1 MRIALAPLALAAITL
16 GAAPAVAQSTAPP
29 APTTVLSIQ
38 PLAAMFDVYAV
49 EGEHTISPN
58 ATVGLGASFIGGG
71 QIWDN
76 IHYLSTDL
84 KLRFYPE
91 GHPLR
96 GFAVGGQ
103 LGYTRVT
110 DDQGG
115 AYDYTTGTYTK
126 STTSGPTFGVAL
138 DYNWL
143 LGQTRS
149 FYIGLGL
156 GAKRIFAKDDS
167 GGDNLNLVYPTGRIS
182 VGYAF

>member
-1 MRIALAPLALAAITL
+1 MRAALAPIALAVLTL
-16 GAAPAVAQSTAPP
+16 GAAPALAQSSASPT
-29 APTTVLSIQ
+29 PTTVLSIQ

-58 ATVGLGASFIGGG
+58 TTLGLGVSYIGGG
-71 QIWDN
+71 HLWDN
-76 IHYLSTDL
+76 LHYVSTDV

-96 GFAVGGQ
+96 GFAFGGQ
-103 LGYTRVT
+103 LGYTSIT
-110 DDQGG
+110 DDHGS
-115 AYDYTTGTYTK
+115 YDYTTGAYTK
-126 STTSGPTFGVAL
+126 STTSGPTFGVSL

-143 LGQTRS
+143 LGQSRS
-149 FYIGLGL
+149 FYVGLGL

-167 GGDNLNLVYPTGRIS
+167 GGDRFNLVYPTGRIS